1 MSDRLRNLLETIDRA
16 LYGQG
21 SAGFSPA
28 HELLVSGWMLAL
40 QKEIAER
47 EAPPPVSL
55 EALRAWVRTKANA
68 EPGERFKGLPERW
81 LDNPTWRCLNGH
93 VSKRVLKTEAH
104 GDLCLACRE
113 RLVFTFPEDKDG
125 QIEAPPPVLEEGLAK
140 IAKQLESVGAFF
152 HTVIYKPGGEP
163 VEATVT
169 VNTAAGALRAL
180 ALRGAR
186 PATRAE
192 WLAIAADLAQDEG
205 VVTEGLARAVASLLP
220 RLVEHESV
228 RGALLG
234 QVVGP
239 WGPTYRS
246 SVPQSKAWHRCS
258 LDSAWDALVIKH
270 PGFACFV
277 AQYRKHGTRETV
289 SLGADFPTLREAML
303 AADAA
308 LRSEGRI
315 LLGGLPEEVASG
327 PGVDGV
333 TCYACAGP
341 SLRTRGVVVDAC
353 PVCGGARTVP
363 RIATPGPAPEVETFG
378 EVARRALESVRQLP
392 DDPQPDAS
400 WLQETTELSLDRWWY
415 RGTVPPV
422 DVSITG
428 ASALDA
434 LLSWLTRR
442 LLLAS
447 WREVPSLRGSYTVEI
462 VTRAPLDL
470 GAREG
475 M

>member
-1 MSDRLRNLLETIDRA
+1 MSDRLKGLLADIREALEDDGRA
-16 LYGQG
+16 LV
-21 SAGFSPA
+21 
-28 HELLVSGWMLAL
+28 VSGRVEEALAAWAGSL
-40 QKEIAER
+40 EAEIAER
-47 EAPPPVSL
+47 EA
-55 EALRAWVRTKANA
+55 
-68 EPGERFKGLPERW
+68 
-81 LDNPTWRCLNGH
+81 
-93 VSKRVLKTEAH
+93 
-104 GDLCLACRE
+104 
-113 RLVFTFPEDKDG
+113 
-125 QIEAPPPVLEEGLAK
+125 PPVLEEGLAK

-186 PATRAE
+186 PATVAE
-192 WLAIAADLAQDEG
+192 AVGVALDLAQDEG
-205 VVTEGLARAVASLLP
+205 EVTEGLAKTVASMLP

-228 RGALLG
+228 RRALVKK
-234 QVVGP
+234 VVGP
-239 WGPTYRS
+239 WSLVRTEDPYEEWRRNSADGDYVADVAES
-246 SVPQSKAWHRCS
+246 DGQESVFWRV
-258 LDSAWDALVIKH
+258 WDRNRLVT
-270 PGFACFV
+270 
-277 AQYRKHGTRETV
+277 HGH
-289 SLGADFPTLREAML
+289 APTLREAML

-308 LRSEGRI
+308 LRAEGRI

-333 TCYACAGP
+333 TCYACGG
-341 SLRTRGVVVDAC
+341 SGLRTRGVVVEAC

-363 RIATPGPAPEVETFG
+363 RIAAPGPAPEVERD
-378 EVARRALESVRQLP
+378 ENN
-392 DDPQPDAS
+392 PQPDAS
-400 WLQETTELSLDRWWY
+400 WLRLEGQFYADQWTY

>member
-1 MSDRLRNLLETIDRA
+1 MSDRLRNLLATIDRA

-40 QKEIAER
+40 QEEIAER
-47 EAPPPVSL
+47 ERPL
-55 EALRAWVRTKANA
+55 EGALAEILREHDVDREIVIATQAGWPETRGARLLSTLRAR
-68 EPGERFKGLPERW
+68 
-81 LDNPTWRCLNGH
+81 
-93 VSKRVLKTEAH
+93 
-104 GDLCLACRE
+104 
-113 RLVFTFPEDKDG
+113 
-125 QIEAPPPVLEEGLAK
+125 IE
-140 IAKQLESVGAFF
+140 
-152 HTVIYKPGGEP
+152 
-163 VEATVT
+163 
-169 VNTAAGALRAL
+169 AL

-192 WLAIAADLAQDEG
+192 WAAIAADLAQDEG
-205 VVTEGLARAVASLLP
+205 GVTEGLARAVAAMLP

-258 LDSAWDALVIKH
+258 LDSTWDALVIKH

-277 AQYRKHGTRETV
+277 AQYRKHGTREIV

-400 WLQETTELSLDRWWY
+400 WLQETTGLSLDRWWY

-428 ASALDA
+428 ASAFDV
-434 LLSWLTRR
+434 LLSWIIRR
-442 LLLAS
+442 GLLAS

-475 M
+475 T

>member
-1 MSDRLRNLLETIDRA
+1 MSDRLRNLLATIDRA

-47 EAPPPVSL
+47 EAPPPVLEGALAEVVKHARAALSFVRLDAPEERQPSMSARLKGAASELDEAIASL
-55 EALRAWVRTKANA
+55 E
-68 EPGERFKGLPERW
+68 
-81 LDNPTWRCLNGH
+81 
-93 VSKRVLKTEAH
+93 
-104 GDLCLACRE
+104 
-113 RLVFTFPEDKDG
+113 
-125 QIEAPPPVLEEGLAK
+125 
-140 IAKQLESVGAFF
+140 
-152 HTVIYKPGGEP
+152 
-163 VEATVT
+163 
-169 VNTAAGALRAL
+169 AL

-192 WLAIAADLAQDEG
+192 WLAVALDLAQDEG
-205 VVTEGLARAVASLLP
+205 EATEGLARAVASLLP

-228 RGALLG
+228 RGALVKR
-234 QVVGP
+234 VVGP
-239 WGPTYRS
+239 WSFVRTEDPYEDWRRHSADGDYVADAAESDGQEDGQEGVFWRVWDRNRLVTHGHAPT
-246 SVPQSKAWHRCS
+246 
-258 LDSAWDALVIKH
+258 I
-270 PGFACFV
+270 
-277 AQYRKHGTRETV
+277 
-289 SLGADFPTLREAML
+289 REAML

-308 LRSEGRI
+308 LRAKGRI
-315 LLGGLPEEVASG
+315 LLGGLPDEVAAPAVTYELSVNTEPLTEALEQTAERIRRFIGADFGASQDRAGFVVIEQDERGRMRVVDRLPDEVALEGATATATVDEDLQTRSVACLVCGGSG
-327 PGVDGV
+327 
-333 TCYACAGP
+333 
-341 SLRTRGVVVDAC
+341 LRTRGVVVEAC

-363 RIATPGPAPEVETFG
+363 KSAPPGPAPGVEVRPERG
-378 EVARRALESVRQLP
+378 EYQQEPFAP

-442 LLLAS
+442 LWLAS